1 MLVGANNRGMSD
13 SFSLGFLK
21 LGIVVRTTLPFTLYR
36 GSAAGTGRFK
46 RAQQESRSHQF
57 AKCLKFGGEG
67 GSKTNNPADQDA
79 ANVCNK
85 LATYAVPQQTIANR
99 TEALHELC
107 RQGIGDPH
115 PRSDILP
122 SLSPKQTR
130 RFGKYPAGIR
140 TEAGPPNRNLRAS
153 AQVLA
158 MTEA

>member
-1 MLVGANNRGMSD
+1 MSD

-21 LGIVVRTTLPFTLYR
+21 LGIVVRATLPFTLYR
-36 GSAAGTGRFK
+36 GSAAAPGGSK
-46 RAQQESRSHQF
+46 GAQQESRSHQF

-107 RQGIGDPH
+107 RQGIGIPTQG
-115 PRSDILP
+115 L
-122 SLSPKQTR
+122 T
-130 RFGKYPAGIR
+130 
-140 TEAGPPNRNLRAS
+140 
-153 AQVLA
+153 
-158 MTEA
+158 